1 MRINVSEIEGVLKKF
16 KKKDPLLFRAA
27 RKKILQISQLKKG
40 EIDYFKNLRV
50 PLNQYK
56 RVHIGSFVLLTNLST
71 TTKYTNKTKNSET
84 KTSQ

>member
-56 RVHIGSFVLLTNLST
+56 RVHIGNFVLVFRVEGDTIFFD
-71 TTKYTNKTKNSET
+71 KFEHHDKIYK
-84 KTSQ
+84 